1 MTLLG
6 LDTGRLVQLVR
17 KEARQTFRDPRAL
30 RVIFLAPVLQLI
42 LFGYAVTTDVKNAAL
57 IVYDRDRT
65 SQSRELVQALTA
77 GGYFRAIVP
86 AARAEDLAAALDHGR
101 AIVALEI
108 PRGFQGDLAG
118 GGPATVQLLI
128 DGTTSNTATVAQA
141 YASQIILRF
150 GQEHSSLAQAAV
162 GQTMGAQ
169 GHGGTG
175 AQGLPGVDLRVRA
188 WYNPNLESRV
198 YNVPGV
204 VGNLMMLMSL
214 LLTTLAVVR
223 ERELGTLEQLMVS
236 PLKPAELII
245 GKTLP
250 VVGIGLVDLA
260 IITSV
265 ATLWFDIPLRGSFGL
280 LALASLAYII
290 CGLGIGLLIST
301 VSNTTQEAFMTMFM
315 FFLPAL
321 IFSGFL
327 YPVENMPV
335 LFQYVTLLDPVRYY
349 VEAVRSIFLKGAGL
363 GVLWPKIVTLFGMGG
378 AILWLATTRF
388 RKTTA

>member
-1 MTLLG
+1 VRLPG
-6 LDTGRLVQLVR
+6 LDMGRLVQLVR

-30 RVIFLAPVLQLI
+30 RVIFLAPILQLVI
-42 LFGYAVTTDVKNAAL
+42 FGYAVTTDVKDAAL

-65 SQSRELVQALTA
+65 AESRELVQALTA
-77 GGYFRAIVP
+77 AGYFRVEAT
-86 AARAEDLAAALDHGR
+86 ATRAEELATALDHGR

-108 PRGFQGDLAG
+108 PRGFQGDLAAG
-118 GGPATVQLLI
+118 RPATVQLLI

-141 YASQIILRF
+141 YANQIILRF
-150 GQEHSSLAQAAV
+150 GQEHSAAAQTAR
-162 GQTMGAQ
+162 GK
-169 GHGGTG
+169 
-175 AQGLPGVDLRVRA
+175 LPGVDLRVRA

-236 PLKPAELII
+236 PLKPAELIL

-250 VVGIGLVDLA
+250 VVGIALVDLVLIA
-260 IITSV
+260 SV
-265 ATLWFDIPLRGSFGL
+265 ATLWFGIPMRGSFALLGL
-280 LALASLAYII
+280 VSLAYIV

-315 FFLPAL
+315 FFLPAM
-321 IFSGFL
+321 IFSGFFF
-327 YPVENMPV
+327 PVENMPV
-335 LFQYVTLLDPVRYY
+335 FFQYVTLLDPVRYY
-349 VEAVRSIFLKGAGL
+349 VEAVRAIFLKGAGI
-363 GVLWPKIVTLFGMGG
+363 GVLWPQIVTLFGMGG

-388 RKTTA
+388 QKTTA

>member
-6 LDTGRLVQLVR
+6 LDSGRLVQLVR

-30 RVIFLAPVLQLI
+30 RVIFMAPILQL
-42 LFGYAVTTDVKNAAL
+42 LVFGYAVTTDVRNAAL
-57 IVYDRDRT
+57 IVYDRDNT
-65 SQSRELVQALTA
+65 TESRELVQALTA
-77 GGYFRAIVP
+77 GGYFRAIGS
-86 AARAEDLAAALDHGR
+86 AARAEDLATALDYGR
-101 AIVALEI
+101 AILALEI
-108 PRGFQGDLAG
+108 PRGFQGDLAAG
-118 GGPATVQLLI
+118 QPATVQLLI

-150 GQEHSSLAQAAV
+150 GQQHSAAV
-162 GQTMGAQ
+162 GQVMGAQ

-204 VGNLMMLMSL
+204 VCNLMMLMAL

-245 GKTLP
+245 GKTVP
-250 VVGIGLVDLA
+250 VVGIALVDLA
-260 IITSV
+260 LITSV
-265 ATLWFDIPLRGSFGL
+265 ATLWFDIPLRGS
-280 LALASLAYII
+280 LALLGLVSLAYIL

-315 FFLPAL
+315 FFLPAM
-321 IFSGFL
+321 IFSGFFF
-327 YPVENMPV
+327 PVENMPV

-349 VEAVRSIFLKGAGL
+349 VEAVRAIFLKGAGL
-363 GVLWPKIVTLFGMGG
+363 GVLWPQIVTLFGMGG
-378 AILWLATTRF
+378 AILWFATTRF

>member
-1 MTLLG
+1 VSFLR
-6 LDTGRLVQLVR
+6 LDPARVTRLAR
-17 KEARQTFRDPRAL
+17 KELTQTLRDPRAL
-30 RVIFLAPVLQLI
+30 RVIFLAPIIQLI
-42 LFGYAVTTDVKNAAL
+42 IFGYAVTTDVRNAATV
-57 IVYDRDRT
+57 VYDRDNT
-65 SQSRELVQALTA
+65 TLSRELMQELTA
-77 GGYFRAIVP
+77 PGYFRVAEV
-86 AARAEDLAAALDHGR
+86 AARASDLADALDDGR

-108 PRGFQGDLAG
+108 PRGFQSDLASG
-118 GGPATVQLLI
+118 EPASVQLLL

-150 GQEHSSLAQAAV
+150 GQEHSAAAQSA
-162 GQTMGAQ
+162 TTAQ
-169 GHGGTG
+169 GR
-175 AQGLPGVDLRVRA
+175 QPGVDLRVRA

-236 PLKPAELII
+236 PLTPAEMIV

-250 VVGIGLVDLA
+250 VVGIALVDLFL
-260 IITSV
+260 ITVV
-265 ATLWFDIPLRGSFGL
+265 ATLWFHIPLRGS
-280 LALASLAYII
+280 LALLCLVSLAYVV

-321 IFSGFL
+321 ILSGFFF
-327 YPVENMPV
+327 PIENMPAF
-335 LFQYVTLLDPVRYY
+335 FQYLTLADPVRYY
-349 VEAVRSIFLKGAGL
+349 VEAVRAIFLKGV
-363 GVLWPKIVTLFGMGG
+363 GVDILWPEIVTLAGMGG
-378 AILWLATTRF
+378 LILWFASTRF
-388 RKTTA
+388 RKTVA

>member
-1 MTLLG
+1 MKLPW
-6 LDTGRLVQLVR
+6 LDWGRLRRLAR
-17 KEARQTFRDPRAL
+17 KELTQTLRDPRAL
-30 RVIFLAPVLQLI
+30 RVIFVAPILQLI
-42 LFGYAVTTDVKNAAL
+42 IFGYAVTTDVTNAAL
-57 IVYDRDRT
+57 VLYDRDHT
-65 SQSRELVQALTA
+65 TLSRELVQELTA
-77 GGYFRAIVP
+77 SGYFRVAET
-86 AARAEDLAAALDHGR
+86 ARRADDLAEALDHGR

-108 PRGFQGDLAG
+108 PRGFETALASG
-118 GGPATVQLLI
+118 QPATVQLLL

-141 YASQIILRF
+141 YAGQIILRF
-150 GQEHSSLAQAAV
+150 GQQHSPVAQTAKTAKGEV
-162 GQTMGAQ
+162 
-169 GHGGTG
+169 
-175 AQGLPGVDLRVRA
+175 PGVDLRVRA

-236 PLKPAELII
+236 PLTPAEMIV

-250 VVGIGLVDLA
+250 VVGIAMVDLA
-260 IITSV
+260 LITTV
-265 ATLWFDIPLRGSFGL
+265 ATLWFHIPLRGSL
-280 LALASLAYII
+280 LLLVLMSLAYVV

-321 IFSGFL
+321 ILSGFFF
-327 YPVENMPV
+327 PVENMPV
-335 LFQYVTLLDPVRYY
+335 FFQYLTLVNPVRYY
-349 VEAVRSIFLKGAGL
+349 VEAVRAIFLKGAGL
-363 GVLWPKIVTLFGMGG
+363 AVLWPQLLALTAMGG
-378 AILWLATTRF
+378 SILWLASSRF